1 MPTTITLR
9 HVSKVFGTGR
19 VADEAALLGPHA
31 DPGVQPILD
40 DITLT
45 IRPGEVLAIL
55 GPSGCGKTTLL
66 KTIAGL
72 IQPTT
77 GEIQYDGIPLERIP
91 MRERGI
97 GIVFQNYAL
106 YPHLPSVDNI
116 GFFLR
121 LRRRAAEIPDRVRE
135 ISEMMRIDLKPLLGR
150 KPPTLSGGEQQRIA
164 IARCLA
170 RDPKVFLFDEPFS
183 NLDAK
188 LRTSARVELKRL
200 LRRFEVTSVYVTH
213 DQLEA
218 VALAD
223 RLAILNNGRLMQ
235 LGSYS
240 HLYDTPA
247 NIFVAGFLGSP
258 AMNLFPGTVS
268 EGGWES
274 KRFSW
279 RPIRSDLEDGMP
291 VILGIRPEHFYPDP
305 DGPIGFTVEMI
316 EQLLSERV
324 QHLHAHFGPQAITV
338 IVPLEFP
345 IAVGETL
352 HVNADGEHIHLFDAE
367 TGLQN
372 CLTDFE
378 GKVRSQLGQDRGAD
392 PAHVVEVFEGGEG
405 PVFVPVRDDPGRQ
418 CRADVR
424 QRLQFSNTG
433 GIDVHDSGVG
443 RRRQRHFPV
452 VSRQREHVDL
462 IAIPQNLGQV
472 DPFRVRVGGQP
483 TGLGDRVAGPAAK
496 GQVHHH
502 AGSRHRTRH
511 VDFDRARRGAGNR
524 SDGWRRSGRGWWGN
538 DRDRS
543 GGGPPEGKYR
553 RPTHDGQDEHQREQ
567 RLNPFELRL
576 GLGIRGNHA
585 TLHYLSTEPA
595 RKDAKKHAAQPN
607 ASRPTTSAM
616 TAQESTPPATIRASR
631 LTASGTSAASA

>member
-1 MPTTITLR
+1 MATTITLR
-9 HVSKVFGTGR
+9 HVSKIFGTGR
-19 VADEAALLGPHA
+19 VADEVALIGPHA
-31 DPGVQPILD
+31 DPGVQPILE

-72 IQPTT
+72 IQPTA
-77 GEIQYDGIPLERIP
+77 GEILYDGIPLDRIP

-116 GFFLR
+116 GFFLK
-121 LRRRAAEIPDRVRE
+121 LRRREAEIPDRVRE
-135 ISEMMRIDLKPLLGR
+135 ISEMMHIDLKPLLGR

-268 EGGWES
+268 DGGWEG

-279 RPIRSDLEDGMP
+279 RPIRSDLAEGMP
-291 VILGIRPEHFYPDP
+291 VILGIRPEHFYPDL
-305 DGPIGFTVEMI
+305 DGPISFTVEMI
-316 EQLLSERV
+316 EQMLSERV
-324 QHLHAHFGPQAITV
+324 QHVHAHFGPQTITV
-338 IVPLEFP
+338 MVPLEFP
-345 IAVGETL
+345 IAVGDTL
-352 HVNADGEHIHLFDAE
+352 HVNADSEHIHLFDAE
-367 TGLQN
+367 TGL
-372 CLTDFE
+372 
-378 GKVRSQLGQDRGAD
+378 R
-392 PAHVVEVFEGGEG
+392 
-405 PVFVPVRDDPGRQ
+405 
-418 CRADVR
+418 
-424 QRLQFSNTG
+424 
-433 GIDVHDSGVG
+433 
-443 RRRQRHFPV
+443 
-452 VSRQREHVDL
+452 
-462 IAIPQNLGQV
+462 IA
-472 DPFRVRVGGQP
+472 
-483 TGLGDRVAGPAAK
+483 
-496 GQVHHH
+496 
-502 AGSRHRTRH
+502 
-511 VDFDRARRGAGNR
+511 
-524 SDGWRRSGRGWWGN
+524 
-538 DRDRS
+538 
-543 GGGPPEGKYR
+543 
-553 RPTHDGQDEHQREQ
+553 
-567 RLNPFELRL
+567 
-576 GLGIRGNHA
+576 
-585 TLHYLSTEPA
+585 
-595 RKDAKKHAAQPN
+595 
-607 ASRPTTSAM
+607 
-616 TAQESTPPATIRASR
+616 
-631 LTASGTSAASA
+631 